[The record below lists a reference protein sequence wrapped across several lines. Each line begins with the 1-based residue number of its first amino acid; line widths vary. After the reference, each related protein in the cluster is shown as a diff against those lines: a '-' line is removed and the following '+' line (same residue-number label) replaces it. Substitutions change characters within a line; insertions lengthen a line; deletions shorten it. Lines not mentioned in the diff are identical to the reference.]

1 MVLKWSQNFTKK
13 GLKMESLG
21 GNFKGIMIQKLQT
34 GATAFYI
41 KFKDELNVSRKLKVG
56 ESPHMTKTRAKDLLN
71 DKKNEIKGK
80 RSLIRGSAT
89 SVPSPI
95 PSILQ
100 KKQKPST
107 HSFNT
112 LNNLA
117 DFYFSDHSIKTMK
130 ELKNRY
136 DYHVRNEVFA
146 QKPVQLITKQDLI
159 EFIERKKVQRSDK
172 RRGENSRNKAV
183 EEKEMIE
190 YQMNLKK
197 IAVLSTVNDWRNN
210 NQIAFLKKKNEILLM
225 RSDETAKQ
233 RLLSDKSVSE
243 DDKRAMLGLLS
254 RKTIKE
260 IFQICLTTINYSID
274 SHKIAPFANPF
285 VISKRD
291 KKLYIDIDNIKDRY
305 MSKDEIRDFLKE
317 CKEIS
322 KKPKHKNI
330 FLMALLGLSVAA
342 RQSTILSIR
351 ISDIDLENGFINLRN
366 HKTEKWYSGF
376 IGSEEIKKEILK
388 LIGDRDRND
397 YLFVNYTKERPYRYP
412 RIMGDILDYM
422 VNYKHR
428 FIKWLSLKDLRN
440 TSASHLAMQGV
451 PISYISQV
459 LNHSSIV
466 MTERYAHLSPSIA
479 QDGIKNLV
487 NSFGLNE

>member
-1 MVLKWSQNFTKK
+1 
-13 GLKMESLG
+13 MESLG
-21 GNFKGIMIQKLQT
+21 GNFKGIMIQKLQS

-41 KFKDELNVSRKLKVG
+41 KFKDEMNVSRKLKVG
-56 ESPHMTKTRAKDLLN
+56 ESPDMTKTRAKDLLN
-71 DKKNEIKGK
+71 EKKKEIKTK

-89 SVPSPI
+89 LLPSPI

-100 KKQKPST
+100 KKHNPSPKT
-107 HSFNT
+107 FKT
-112 LNNLA
+112 LNDLA

-136 DYHVRNEVFA
+136 DYHVRNEQFA
-146 QKPVQLITKQDLI
+146 NKPVQLITKHELI
-159 EFIERKKVQRSDK
+159 DFIERKKVQRADK
-172 RRGENSRNKAV
+172 RRGENTRNKSV
-183 EEKEMIE
+183 EDKEMSE
-190 YQMNLKK
+190 YQMNLQK
-197 IAVLSTVNDWRNN
+197 IITLAANDDWRSKNT
-210 NQIAFLKKKNEILLM
+210 IEFLKKKNEILLL
-225 RSDETAKQ
+225 RNNDEAKK
-233 RLLSDKSVSE
+233 RLWGDNAVSE

-260 IFQICLTTINYSID
+260 IFQICLTAINYSID

-291 KKLYIDIDNIKDRY
+291 KKLYIEVDNIKDRY
-305 MSKDEIRDFLKE
+305 MSKDEIKDFLKE

-330 FLMALLGLSVAA
+330 FLMALLALSVAA
-342 RQSTILSIR
+342 RQSTLLSIR

-366 HKTEKWYSGF
+366 HKTEKWYNGF
-376 IGSEEIKKEILK
+376 IGSNEIKQEILR

-412 RIMGDILDYM
+412 RVMGDILDYT

-428 FIKWLSLKDLRN
+428 YVNWLSLKDLRN
-440 TSASHLAMQGV
+440 TSASHLAMQGI
-451 PISYISQV
+451 PISHISQI
-459 LNHSSIV
+459 LNHSSV
-466 MTERYAHLSPSIA
+466 LMTERYAHLSPSIA
-479 QDGIKNLV
+479 QDGIRTLV
-487 NSFGLNE
+487 DSFGLENLKEEL